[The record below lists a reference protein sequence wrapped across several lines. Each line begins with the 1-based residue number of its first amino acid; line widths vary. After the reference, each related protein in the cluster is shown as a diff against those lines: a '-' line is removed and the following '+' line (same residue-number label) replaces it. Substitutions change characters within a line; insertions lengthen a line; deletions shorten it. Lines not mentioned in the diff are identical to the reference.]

1 MTVNFSP
8 ANVRFTARVFLL
20 GLLLPALTACAS
32 AQGYVESGRR
42 DLLLGDPNRAVV
54 KFHRAA
60 EIAPDRVHFSSFP
73 EGALTYL
80 GRAYYASGKL
90 QDARR
95 TLEEAVLRYPND
107 NLAKL
112 YFGLVLAREGDRAR
126 GLRYIEDG
134 LRGVHEWLDYM
145 EYRHPT
151 WRGLFWDPNKEIRA
165 RIRKTLAMTASGQVD
180 WPRLIAEAEWVG
192 QRMEEE
198 IDLARRDES
207 DERWRDGDS
216 PSRGRR

>member
-1 MTVNFSP
+1 MKLKFERSKYQS
-8 ANVRFTARVFLL
+8 FLL
-20 GLLLPALTACAS
+20 GLLLPALAACAS
-32 AQGYVESGRR
+32 AQGYVEAGRR
-42 DLLLGDPNRAVV
+42 DLIFGDPNRAVV
-54 KFHRAA
+54 NFHRAA
-60 EIAPDRVHFSSFP
+60 EIAPDRVHFSTFP

-80 GRAYYASGKL
+80 GRAYYASGRL
-90 QDARR
+90 ADARR
-95 TLEEAVLRYPND
+95 TLEEAVSRYPND

-145 EYRHPT
+145 EYRHH
-151 WRGLFWDPNKEIRA
+151 WRGQFWDPNKEIRS
-165 RIRKTLAMTASGQVD
+165 RIQKTLAMISSGQVD

-192 QRMEEE
+192 RHMEEE

-207 DERWRDGDS
+207 DERSRDGDS
-216 PSRGRR
+216 RRKHRP